1 MLSSRFSGCFDLH
14 GCYMLCCLHV
24 SVCIARD
31 MVISNLGAKPL
42 VLQVPI
48 GAEDAFQVGG

>member
-1 MLSSRFSGCFDLH
+1 
-14 GCYMLCCLHV
+14 
-24 SVCIARD
+24 

-48 GAEDAFQVGG
+48 GSEDAFKVRRVPAHISLIVAL